1 MHFAI
6 GRSAVTP
13 LRREPSN
20 RAEQVSQIVLGET
33 ARILERRETW
43 WRIEAEP
50 DGYAGWAHSGYLFG
64 ATREQGAAWRS
75 SATGWSRGAVLDI
88 DGIRQPVP
96 VRSRLLPAD
105 DGWRLPDG
113 KRGRCVKGEIV
124 TARDEQAAA
133 ILIPPSEWARQYF
146 LGAPYQ
152 WGGVTP
158 WGVDC
163 SGLVQTT
170 YAARG
175 TMLPRDSR
183 EQAKLGEPVA
193 LNSIRP
199 GDLLFF
205 AEDGERITHV
215 AFAAGEESL
224 LHSTIAC
231 GCCLIEP
238 WGPGSRAEV
247 LRDQLVA
254 ARRYPEYGDI

>member
-6 GRSAVTP
+6 GRSAITP

-20 RAEQVSQIVLGET
+20 RAEQVSQVVLGET

-50 DGYAGWAHSGYLFG
+50 EGYAGWGHSGYLFG
-64 ATREQGAAWRS
+64 ATEEQGAAWRS
-75 SATGWSRGAVLDI
+75 SAMGWSRGAVLDVE
-88 DGIRQPVP
+88 GVRQPAP
-96 VRSRLLPAD
+96 LRSRLLPAGED
-105 DGWRLPDG
+105 WRLPGG
-113 KRGRCVKGEIV
+113 KRGRCIEGEIV
-124 TARDEQAAA
+124 PAHEEQAAA
-133 ILIPPSEWARQYF
+133 GLVPAYEWARRNF

-163 SGLVQTT
+163 SGLIQTT

-175 TMLPRDSR
+175 IALPRDSR
-183 EQAKLGEPVA
+183 EQAKIGDAVDHDA
-193 LNSIRP
+193 IRP

-215 AFAAGEESL
+215 AFVMERDML

-231 GCCLIEP
+231 GACVAEP

-254 ARRYPEYGDI
+254 ARRFPEEGAE